1 MSQRVS
7 EKGFRRKTSVSGR
20 PTPLFLLSHGSSVPS
35 GVHTITETP
44 NQQCAQEG
52 DNFSATAG
60 KGGTLWKNKIEMKM
74 ASFRLDTLVRMFTGP
89 TRKTVFPTWRSVF
102 NNSYS
107 KNLGPTDICS
117 AMFEI

>member
-60 KGGTLWKNKIEMKM
+60 KGGTVQTENRQFQANYMCECL
-74 ASFRLDTLVRMFTGP
+74 LDQPKRQFGQHGALCLT
-89 TRKTVFPTWRSVF
+89 
-102 NNSYS
+102 NYS
-107 KNLGPTDICS
+107 KNLGPTDVGS
-117 AMFEI
+117 TMFFHMLL